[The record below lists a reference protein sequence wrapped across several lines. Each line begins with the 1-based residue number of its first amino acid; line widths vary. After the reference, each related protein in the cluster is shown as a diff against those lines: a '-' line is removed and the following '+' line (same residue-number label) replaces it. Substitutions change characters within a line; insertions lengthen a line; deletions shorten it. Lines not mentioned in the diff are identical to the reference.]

1 MEQLLDSLNSTPTAP
16 SFDTFIGYCAQVLR
30 AGGTLL
36 YPTDTIWGLGCD
48 ATQPSAVER
57 IYRIKGRPEGKSLLV
72 LVGSL
77 HMLRS
82 YVEEIP
88 EVALDLLSSYPTP
101 LTVIYPKA
109 RGIAPNATAADGSI
123 GIRLVHHPFCQALLE
138 ALGRPLISTSA
149 NLSGAP
155 YRGGFLQVE
164 DTIKREVD
172 LIVPRDFD
180 TTRGMGKPSAI
191 CKVNG
196 AALEWIRK

>member
-16 SFDTFIGYCAQVLR
+16 SFARFIGYCAQVLR

-72 LVGSL
+72 LVDSL
-77 HMLRS
+77 RMLS
-82 YVEEIP
+82 CYVEGVP
-88 EVALDLLSSYPTP
+88 GVALELLSSYPAP

-109 RGIAPNATAADGSI
+109 RGIAQNATGADGSI

-155 YRGGFLQVE
+155 YGGSFLQIE

-172 LIVPRDFD
+172 LIAPRDFD
-180 TTRGMGKPSAI
+180 TTCGVGKPSAI

-196 AALEWIRK
+196 TALEWIRK

>member
-1 MEQLLDSLNSTPTAP
+1 MLDSLNSTPTAP
-16 SFDTFIGYCAQVLR
+16 SFARFIGYCAQVLR

-72 LVGSL
+72 LVDSL
-77 HMLRS
+77 RMLS
-82 YVEEIP
+82 CYVEGVP
-88 EVALDLLSSYPTP
+88 GVALELLSSYPTP

-109 RGIAPNATAADGSI
+109 RGIATNATGADGSI
-123 GIRLVHHPFCQALLE
+123 GIRLVRHPFCQAVLE

-180 TTRGMGKPSAI
+180 TTRGMSKPSAI

-196 AALEWIRK
+196 TALEWIRK